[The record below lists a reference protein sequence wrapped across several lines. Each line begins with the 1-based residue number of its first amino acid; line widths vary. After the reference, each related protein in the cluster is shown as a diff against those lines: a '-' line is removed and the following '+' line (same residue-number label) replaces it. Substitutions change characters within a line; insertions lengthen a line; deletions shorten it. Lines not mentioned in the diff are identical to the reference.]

1 MKERNKRVL
10 VGMSG
15 GIDSTATCLMLQ
27 EQGYE
32 IVGVTMRVWGD
43 EPQDARELAARMGIE
58 HYVADERI
66 PFKETIVRNFIDEY
80 KQGRSPN
87 PCVMCNPLF
96 KFRVLAEW
104 ADKLDCA
111 YIATGHYSR
120 LEERSGHIYIV
131 AGDDD
136 KKDQS
141 YFLWRLGQDI
151 LKRCIF
157 PLGDYTKIKVREY
170 LAEKGYHLADEQMLI
185 DAGKYYNLLDVRVH
199 EMVQKDEYDCSKLA
213 DDWCYMYGGSL
224 LRKKDPVLRSW
235 LVKRRDTTAGL
246 INSLSGKNTEN
257 AAKRL
262 KTVKAEQK
270 TICAVLKQVYGIDG

>member
-1 MKERNKRVL
+1 MIELSKRMQSVADMIQPCDAVGDIGCDHAFVSIYLVEQHRAKRVIASDVRRGPITIAKRNIEAMNL
-10 VGMSG
+10 SDQ
-15 GIDSTATCLMLQ
+15 I
-27 EQGYE
+27 E
-32 IVGVTMRVWGD
+32 I
-43 EPQDARELAARMGIE
+43 RMG
-58 HYVADERI
+58 DGLD
-66 PFKETIVRNFIDEY
+66 TIVPGEVNA
-80 KQGRSPN
+80 
-87 PCVMCNPLF
+87 V
-96 KFRVLAEW
+96 VLAGMGGM
-104 ADKLDCA
+104 LM
-111 YIATGHYSR
+111 I
-120 LEERSGHIYIV
+120 
-131 AGDDD
+131 
-136 KKDQS
+136 
-141 YFLWRLGQDI
+141 DI
-151 LKRCIF
+151 LERGEEVVTRCDQLVLQPQSDIE
-157 PLGDYTKIKVREY
+157 KVRRY

-224 LRKKDPVLRSW
+224 LRKKDPDLRSW

>member
-1 MKERNKRVL
+1 MIELSKRMQSVADMIQPCDAVGDIGCDHAFVSIYLVEQHRAKRVIASDVRRGPITIAKRNIETMNL
-10 VGMSG
+10 SDQ
-15 GIDSTATCLMLQ
+15 I
-27 EQGYE
+27 E
-32 IVGVTMRVWGD
+32 I
-43 EPQDARELAARMGIE
+43 RMG
-58 HYVADERI
+58 DGLD
-66 PFKETIVRNFIDEY
+66 TIVPGEVNA
-80 KQGRSPN
+80 
-87 PCVMCNPLF
+87 V
-96 KFRVLAEW
+96 VLAGMGGM
-104 ADKLDCA
+104 LM
-111 YIATGHYSR
+111 I
-120 LEERSGHIYIV
+120 
-131 AGDDD
+131 
-136 KKDQS
+136 
-141 YFLWRLGQDI
+141 DI
-151 LKRCIF
+151 LERGEEVVTRCDQLVLQPQSDIE
-157 PLGDYTKIKVREY
+157 KVRRY

-224 LRKKDPVLRSW
+224 LRKKDSVLRSW

>member
-1 MKERNKRVL
+1 MIELSKRMQSVADMIQPCDAVGDIGCDHAFVSIYLVEQRRAKRVIASDVRRGPIAIAKRNIEAMNL
-10 VGMSG
+10 SDQ
-15 GIDSTATCLMLQ
+15 I
-27 EQGYE
+27 E
-32 IVGVTMRVWGD
+32 I
-43 EPQDARELAARMGIE
+43 RMG
-58 HYVADERI
+58 DGLD
-66 PFKETIVRNFIDEY
+66 TIVPGEVNA
-80 KQGRSPN
+80 
-87 PCVMCNPLF
+87 V
-96 KFRVLAEW
+96 VLAGMGGM
-104 ADKLDCA
+104 LM
-111 YIATGHYSR
+111 I
-120 LEERSGHIYIV
+120 
-131 AGDDD
+131 
-136 KKDQS
+136 
-141 YFLWRLGQDI
+141 DI
-151 LKRCIF
+151 LERGEEVVTRCDQLVLQPQSDIE
-157 PLGDYTKIKVREY
+157 KVRRY

-213 DDWCYMYGGSL
+213 DDWCCMYGGSL

>member
-1 MKERNKRVL
+1 MIELSKRMQSVADMIQPCDEVGDIGCDHAFVSIYLVEQHRAKRVIASDVRRGPIAIAKRNIEAMNL
-10 VGMSG
+10 SDQ
-15 GIDSTATCLMLQ
+15 I
-27 EQGYE
+27 E
-32 IVGVTMRVWGD
+32 I
-43 EPQDARELAARMGIE
+43 RMG
-58 HYVADERI
+58 DGLD
-66 PFKETIVRNFIDEY
+66 TIVPGEVNA
-80 KQGRSPN
+80 
-87 PCVMCNPLF
+87 V
-96 KFRVLAEW
+96 VLAGMGGM
-104 ADKLDCA
+104 LM
-111 YIATGHYSR
+111 I
-120 LEERSGHIYIV
+120 
-131 AGDDD
+131 
-136 KKDQS
+136 
-141 YFLWRLGQDI
+141 DI
-151 LKRCIF
+151 LERGEEVVTRCDQLVLQPQSDIE
-157 PLGDYTKIKVREY
+157 KVRRY

-235 LVKRRDTTAGL
+235 LVKRWDTTAGL

>member
-1 MKERNKRVL
+1 MIELSKRMQSVADMIQPCDAVGDIGCDHAFVSIYLVEQHRAKRVIASDVRRGPIAIAKRNIEAMNL
-10 VGMSG
+10 SDQIEIRMGDGLDTIVPGEVNAVVLAGMG
-15 GIDSTATCLMLQ
+15 GMLMIDILERGEEVVTRCDQLMLQ
-27 EQGYE
+27 
-32 IVGVTMRVWGD
+32 
-43 EPQDARELAARMGIE
+43 PQSDIE
-58 HYVADERI
+58 
-66 PFKETIVRNFIDEY
+66 
-80 KQGRSPN
+80 
-87 PCVMCNPLF
+87 
-96 KFRVLAEW
+96 
-104 ADKLDCA
+104 
-111 YIATGHYSR
+111 
-120 LEERSGHIYIV
+120 
-131 AGDDD
+131 
-136 KKDQS
+136 
-141 YFLWRLGQDI
+141 
-151 LKRCIF
+151 
-157 PLGDYTKIKVREY
+157 KVRRY

-262 KTVKAEQK
+262 KIVKAEQK

>member
-1 MKERNKRVL
+1 MISLCFN
-10 VGMSG
+10 
-15 GIDSTATCLMLQ
+15 
-27 EQGYE
+27 
-32 IVGVTMRVWGD
+32 
-43 EPQDARELAARMGIE
+43 
-58 HYVADERI
+58 H
-66 PFKETIVRNFIDEY
+66 
-80 KQGRSPN
+80 
-87 PCVMCNPLF
+87 
-96 KFRVLAEW
+96 
-104 ADKLDCA
+104 
-111 YIATGHYSR
+111 SR
-120 LEERSGHIYIV
+120 
-131 AGDDD
+131 
-136 KKDQS
+136 
-141 YFLWRLGQDI
+141 I
-151 LKRCIF
+151 LKR
-157 PLGDYTKIKVREY
+157 
-170 LAEKGYHLADEQMLI
+170 YHLADEQMLI

>member
-1 MKERNKRVL
+1 MIELSKRMQSVADMIQPCDAVGDIGCDHAFVSIYLVEQRRAKRVIASDVRRGPVAIAKRNIEAMNL
-10 VGMSG
+10 SDQ
-15 GIDSTATCLMLQ
+15 I
-27 EQGYE
+27 E
-32 IVGVTMRVWGD
+32 I
-43 EPQDARELAARMGIE
+43 RMG
-58 HYVADERI
+58 DGLD
-66 PFKETIVRNFIDEY
+66 TIVPGEVNA
-80 KQGRSPN
+80 
-87 PCVMCNPLF
+87 V
-96 KFRVLAEW
+96 VLAGMGGM
-104 ADKLDCA
+104 LM
-111 YIATGHYSR
+111 I
-120 LEERSGHIYIV
+120 
-131 AGDDD
+131 
-136 KKDQS
+136 
-141 YFLWRLGQDI
+141 DI
-151 LKRCIF
+151 LERGEEVVTRCDQLVLQPQSDIE
-157 PLGDYTKIKVREY
+157 KVRRY

-235 LVKRRDTTAGL
+235 LEKQRDTTAGL

>member
-1 MKERNKRVL
+1 MIELSKRMQSVADMIQPCDAVGDIGCDHAFVSIYLVEQRRAKRVIASDVRRGPIAIAKRNIEAMNL
-10 VGMSG
+10 SDQ
-15 GIDSTATCLMLQ
+15 I
-27 EQGYE
+27 E
-32 IVGVTMRVWGD
+32 I
-43 EPQDARELAARMGIE
+43 RMG
-58 HYVADERI
+58 DGLD
-66 PFKETIVRNFIDEY
+66 TIVPGEVNA
-80 KQGRSPN
+80 
-87 PCVMCNPLF
+87 V
-96 KFRVLAEW
+96 VLAGMGGM
-104 ADKLDCA
+104 LM
-111 YIATGHYSR
+111 I
-120 LEERSGHIYIV
+120 
-131 AGDDD
+131 
-136 KKDQS
+136 
-141 YFLWRLGQDI
+141 DI
-151 LKRCIF
+151 LERGEEVVTRCDQLVLQPQSDIE
-157 PLGDYTKIKVREY
+157 KVRRY
-170 LAEKGYHLADEQMLI
+170 LAEKGYDLADEQMLI

>member
-1 MKERNKRVL
+1 MIELSKRMQSVADMIQPCDAVGDIGCDHAFVSIYLVEQHRTKRVIASDVRRGPIAIAKRNIEAMNL
-10 VGMSG
+10 SDQ
-15 GIDSTATCLMLQ
+15 I
-27 EQGYE
+27 E
-32 IVGVTMRVWGD
+32 I
-43 EPQDARELAARMGIE
+43 RMG
-58 HYVADERI
+58 DGLD
-66 PFKETIVRNFIDEY
+66 TIVPGEVNA
-80 KQGRSPN
+80 
-87 PCVMCNPLF
+87 V
-96 KFRVLAEW
+96 VLAGMGGM
-104 ADKLDCA
+104 LM
-111 YIATGHYSR
+111 I
-120 LEERSGHIYIV
+120 
-131 AGDDD
+131 
-136 KKDQS
+136 
-141 YFLWRLGQDI
+141 DI
-151 LKRCIF
+151 LERGEEVVTRCDQLVLQPQSDIE
-157 PLGDYTKIKVREY
+157 KVRRY

-224 LRKKDPVLRSW
+224 LRKKDPVLRAW

>member
-1 MKERNKRVL
+1 MIELSKRMQSVADMIQPCDAVGDIGCDHAFVSIYLVEQRRAKRVIASDVRRGPIAIAKRNIEAMNLSDQIEIRMGDGLDTIVPGEVNAVVLAGMGGMLMIDILERGEEVVTRCDQL
-10 VGMSG
+10 V
-15 GIDSTATCLMLQ
+15 LQ
-27 EQGYE
+27 
-32 IVGVTMRVWGD
+32 
-43 EPQDARELAARMGIE
+43 PQSDIEKVRRYLAA
-58 HYVADERI
+58 
-66 PFKETIVRNFIDEY
+66 
-80 KQGRSPN
+80 
-87 PCVMCNPLF
+87 
-96 KFRVLAEW
+96 
-104 ADKLDCA
+104 
-111 YIATGHYSR
+111 
-120 LEERSGHIYIV
+120 
-131 AGDDD
+131 
-136 KKDQS
+136 
-141 YFLWRLGQDI
+141 
-151 LKRCIF
+151 
-157 PLGDYTKIKVREY
+157 
-170 LAEKGYHLADEQMLI
+170 KGYHLADEQMLI

>member
-1 MKERNKRVL
+1 MIELSKRMQSVADMIQPCDAVGDIGCDHAFVSIYLVEQHRAKRVIASDVRRGPITIAKRNIEAMNL
-10 VGMSG
+10 SDQ
-15 GIDSTATCLMLQ
+15 I
-27 EQGYE
+27 E
-32 IVGVTMRVWGD
+32 I
-43 EPQDARELAARMGIE
+43 RMG
-58 HYVADERI
+58 DGLD
-66 PFKETIVRNFIDEY
+66 TIVPGEVNA
-80 KQGRSPN
+80 
-87 PCVMCNPLF
+87 V
-96 KFRVLAEW
+96 VLAG
-104 ADKLDCA
+104 KGGMLM
-111 YIATGHYSR
+111 I
-120 LEERSGHIYIV
+120 
-131 AGDDD
+131 
-136 KKDQS
+136 
-141 YFLWRLGQDI
+141 DI
-151 LKRCIF
+151 LERGEEVVTRCDQLVLQPQSDIE
-157 PLGDYTKIKVREY
+157 KVRRY

>member
-1 MKERNKRVL
+1 
-10 VGMSG
+10 
-15 GIDSTATCLMLQ
+15 
-27 EQGYE
+27 
-32 IVGVTMRVWGD
+32 
-43 EPQDARELAARMGIE
+43 
-58 HYVADERI
+58 
-66 PFKETIVRNFIDEY
+66 
-80 KQGRSPN
+80 
-87 PCVMCNPLF
+87 
-96 KFRVLAEW
+96 
-104 ADKLDCA
+104 
-111 YIATGHYSR
+111 
-120 LEERSGHIYIV
+120 
-131 AGDDD
+131 
-136 KKDQS
+136 
-141 YFLWRLGQDI
+141 
-151 LKRCIF
+151 
-157 PLGDYTKIKVREY
+157 
-170 LAEKGYHLADEQMLI
+170 MLI

>member
-1 MKERNKRVL
+1 MIELSKRMQSVADMIQPCDAVGDIGCDHAFVSIYLVEQCRAKRVIASDVRRGPIAIAKRNIEAMNL
-10 VGMSG
+10 SDQ
-15 GIDSTATCLMLQ
+15 I
-27 EQGYE
+27 E
-32 IVGVTMRVWGD
+32 I
-43 EPQDARELAARMGIE
+43 RMG
-58 HYVADERI
+58 DGLD
-66 PFKETIVRNFIDEY
+66 TIVPGEVNA
-80 KQGRSPN
+80 
-87 PCVMCNPLF
+87 V
-96 KFRVLAEW
+96 VLAGMGGM
-104 ADKLDCA
+104 LM
-111 YIATGHYSR
+111 I
-120 LEERSGHIYIV
+120 
-131 AGDDD
+131 
-136 KKDQS
+136 
-141 YFLWRLGQDI
+141 DI
-151 LKRCIF
+151 LERGEEVVTRCDQLVLQPQSDIE
-157 PLGDYTKIKVREY
+157 KVRRY

>member
-1 MKERNKRVL
+1 MIELSKRMQSVADMIQPCDAVGDIGCDHAFVSIYLIEQHRTKRVSASDVRRGPIAIAKRNIEAMNL
-10 VGMSG
+10 SDQ
-15 GIDSTATCLMLQ
+15 I
-27 EQGYE
+27 E
-32 IVGVTMRVWGD
+32 I
-43 EPQDARELAARMGIE
+43 RMG
-58 HYVADERI
+58 DGLD
-66 PFKETIVRNFIDEY
+66 TIVPGEVNA
-80 KQGRSPN
+80 
-87 PCVMCNPLF
+87 V
-96 KFRVLAEW
+96 VLAGMGGM
-104 ADKLDCA
+104 LM
-111 YIATGHYSR
+111 I
-120 LEERSGHIYIV
+120 
-131 AGDDD
+131 
-136 KKDQS
+136 
-141 YFLWRLGQDI
+141 DI
-151 LKRCIF
+151 LERGEEVVTRCDQLVLQPQSDIE
-157 PLGDYTKIKVREY
+157 KVRRY

-235 LVKRRDTTAGL
+235 LVKQRDTTAGL

>member
-1 MKERNKRVL
+1 MIELSKRMQSVADMIQPCDAVGDIGCDHAFVSIYLVEQHRAKRVIASDVRRGPITIAKRNIEAMNL
-10 VGMSG
+10 SDQ
-15 GIDSTATCLMLQ
+15 I
-27 EQGYE
+27 E
-32 IVGVTMRVWGD
+32 I
-43 EPQDARELAARMGIE
+43 RMG
-58 HYVADERI
+58 DGLD
-66 PFKETIVRNFIDEY
+66 TIVPGEVNA
-80 KQGRSPN
+80 
-87 PCVMCNPLF
+87 V
-96 KFRVLAEW
+96 VLAGMGGM
-104 ADKLDCA
+104 LM
-111 YIATGHYSR
+111 I
-120 LEERSGHIYIV
+120 
-131 AGDDD
+131 
-136 KKDQS
+136 
-141 YFLWRLGQDI
+141 DI
-151 LKRCIF
+151 LERGKEVATRCDQLVLQPQSDIE
-157 PLGDYTKIKVREY
+157 KVRRY

-235 LVKRRDTTAGL
+235 LVKQRDTTAGL

>member
-1 MKERNKRVL
+1 MIELSKRMQSVADMIQPCDAVGDIGCDHAFVSIYLVEQRRAKRGIASDVRRGPIAIAKRNIEAMNL
-10 VGMSG
+10 SDQ
-15 GIDSTATCLMLQ
+15 I
-27 EQGYE
+27 E
-32 IVGVTMRVWGD
+32 I
-43 EPQDARELAARMGIE
+43 RMG
-58 HYVADERI
+58 DGLD
-66 PFKETIVRNFIDEY
+66 TIVPGEVNA
-80 KQGRSPN
+80 
-87 PCVMCNPLF
+87 V
-96 KFRVLAEW
+96 VLAGMGGM
-104 ADKLDCA
+104 LM
-111 YIATGHYSR
+111 I
-120 LEERSGHIYIV
+120 
-131 AGDDD
+131 
-136 KKDQS
+136 
-141 YFLWRLGQDI
+141 DI
-151 LKRCIF
+151 LERGEEVVTRCDQLVLQPQSDIE
-157 PLGDYTKIKVREY
+157 KVRRY
-170 LAEKGYHLADEQMLI
+170 LVEKGYHLADEQMLI